1 MSRNAVI
8 ALGAMVV
15 LGGVFFAT
23 QEKEIRVGVES
34 LDFSK
39 FEKTSVSQI
48 VITGAQTVSM
58 KKEDAGWLI
67 QTPAGQGQ
75 GATWVKADG
84 TKVDKIFTEITK
96 VRSSF
101 MVSNRKDAL
110 EGYELNKEKGT
121 QLTFSSAAGEL
132 LSLVVGRSNNKGST
146 YMKEAKDDRVFAVRS
161 ALSGMVKK
169 GINDWRGRGVW
180 DLALKDIAKVTF
192 KPAQGSPYSITV
204 NEEGKDT
211 NYQLAEGA
219 VTPVG
224 FRFGNNEAKRLV
236 SGLMNLRANDFFD
249 GDPKAAET
257 GFGTEHASL
266 IVERREGKSINLHIG
281 AENDK
286 KQRYVEVEGNPQ
298 VYLIQS
304 SNLKNLL
311 GDVNAVRAM
320 NVIDFD
326 ENKVVKIEIA
336 EDKNKTV
343 LSKEN
348 NGWGINLPK
357 TLPAGFQFDPNSVE
371 RQLRSIKN
379 IKAEA
384 FVGAPASQHGLKK
397 PSLTIT
403 LTDENGST
411 TRLAYGAETEEGS
424 KKVYL
429 QSPID
434 NGVYKARAFQKT
446 RYQKGVE
453 LFKKFEAPKGDFSQ
467 AQGFN
472 NLPPDVRKSLEEQMR
487 KNQMLRK

>member
-23 QEKEIRVGVES
+23 QEKEVRVGVES
-34 LDFSK
+34 LDFSDFK
-39 FEKTSVSQI
+39 EASVNQI
-48 VITGAQTVSM
+48 AITGTPPVSL
-58 KKEDAGWLI
+58 KKEGTGWLI
-67 QTPAGQGQ
+67 QTAAVEGKE
-75 GATWVKADG
+75 AAWVKADG
-84 TKVDKIFTEITK
+84 AKVEKVFAEIGK

-101 MVSNRKDAL
+101 MVSKRKDAL
-110 EGYELNKEKGT
+110 EGYELTKDKGT
-121 QLTFSSAAGEL
+121 QVTLSGAAGEV
-132 LSLVVGRSNNKGST
+132 LSLRVGRANNKGAT
-146 YMKEAKDDRVFAVRS
+146 YMKETADDRVFAVRS
-161 ALSGMVKK
+161 ALSGMLKK
-169 GINDWRGRGVW
+169 GVNDWRGREIW
-180 DLALKDIAKVTF
+180 DLTLKDISKVTL
-192 KPAQGSPYSITV
+192 KPVTGSPYSIVINT
-204 NEEGKDT
+204 EGKDT
-211 NYQLAEGA
+211 TYQLAEGVVKPA
-219 VTPVG
+219 G

-236 SGLMNLRANDFFD
+236 SGLANLRANAFFD
-249 GDPKAAET
+249 GNPKAAET
-257 GFGTEHASL
+257 GLAVQHASL
-266 IVERREGKSINLHIG
+266 IVERKEGKSVNLHIG

-304 SNLKNLL
+304 SSLKNLL
-311 GDVNAVRAM
+311 GDLNAVRAL

-326 ENKVVKIEIA
+326 ETKVVKIQIA
-336 EDKNKTV
+336 EGKKKTV

-348 NGWGINLPK
+348 GVWGINSPK

-379 IKAEA
+379 IKAEG
-384 FVGAPASQHGLKK
+384 FVGAPTAQHGLKK
-397 PSLTIT
+397 PSLTLT
-403 LTDENGST
+403 LTNAGGAT
-411 TRLAYGAETEEGS
+411 TRLIYGAEIEEGG

-434 NGVYKARAFQKT
+434 NGVYTARAFQKT

-472 NLPPDVRKSLEEQMR
+472 NLPPDVRRSLEEQMR
-487 KNQMLRK
+487 KNQMLQK